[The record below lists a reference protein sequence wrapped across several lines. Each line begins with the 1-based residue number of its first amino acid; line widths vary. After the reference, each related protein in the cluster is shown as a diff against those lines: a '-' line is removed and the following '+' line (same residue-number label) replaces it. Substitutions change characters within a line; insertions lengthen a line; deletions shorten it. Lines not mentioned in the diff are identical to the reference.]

1 VDAAIGSLPTSSDDM
16 NGYFSF
22 SKQGGYERRLK
33 PRIEAYVPARIR
45 GLDANGKAFELEARL
60 GNLSAGG
67 LYVCLNRPVHAN
79 AALFAVFSLAT
90 LKVAARCVVCRTER
104 LPDGFFGLGVR
115 FKRYR
120 LLP

>member
-1 VDAAIGSLPTSSDDM
+1 LPTGSDDM
-16 NGYFSF
+16 NGSIGFYRHRI
-22 SKQGGYERRLK
+22 YEKRLK
-33 PRIEAYVPARIR
+33 PRIEAYIPARIR
-45 GLDANGKAFELEARL
+45 GLDADGKAFDLKTKL

-67 LYVCLNRPVHAN
+67 MYLRIDRPVQTD
-79 AALFAVFSLAT
+79 AALFAVFALAE
-90 LKVAARCVVCRTER
+90 LKVAARCIVCRTER